1 MVSNINGKIY
11 RLRVFVNRVLRK
23 ISESKKGGCTRKLQ
37 NEEIRDSQFSP
48 NSIHMVRSGRTKRA
62 GKVAY
67 MVEKRRVYRISAGN
81 TEGKKPIVR
90 YSNIHPTRCNVT
102 QFILSGNCSTCFGWY
117 HHPSSGAQT
126 NVSTASGICHIIT
139 ATCRDSGCGRHP

>member
-11 RLRVFVNRVLRK
+11 ELRAFVKRVLRK
-23 ISESKKGGCTRKLQ
+23 ISESKKGGYKRKLQ

-48 NSIHMVRSGRTKRA
+48 NSIHMVRSGRKKRA
-62 GKVAY
+62 GKVVY
-67 MVEKRRVYRISAGN
+67 MVEKRWVYRISAGS
-81 TEGKKPIVR
+81 TEGKKPLVK

-117 HHPSSGAQT
+117 HHPLSGGRT
-126 NVSTASGICHIIT
+126 TVSTASGIYQT
-139 ATCRDSGCGRHP
+139 VTTTCRYSGR